1 DNIFEKAY
9 DQFDTVS
16 RLAQDSRKIS
26 MQINNKLVNILFWED
41 EEYEGY
47 FTELVFSSQVS
58 YRSTI
63 KNFDNEYI
71 LILDIFRNML
81 ISKETQY
88 TLKVIFKDSEPFTRL
103 IIENINDKSLEFNM
117 SYQEDKVNYYVS
129 NNQIQAVSTD
139 FERIKKFS
147 KDYLFILTTN

>member
-1 DNIFEKAY
+1 
-9 DQFDTVS
+9 
-16 RLAQDSRKIS
+16 

>member
-1 DNIFEKAY
+1 
-9 DQFDTVS
+9 
-16 RLAQDSRKIS
+16 
-26 MQINNKLVNILFWED
+26 
-41 EEYEGY
+41 
-47 FTELVFSSQVS
+47 
-58 YRSTI
+58 
-63 KNFDNEYI
+63 
-71 LILDIFRNML
+71 ML

>member
-1 DNIFEKAY
+1 M
-9 DQFDTVS
+9 
-16 RLAQDSRKIS
+16 AQDSRKIS

>member
-1 DNIFEKAY
+1 
-9 DQFDTVS
+9 
-16 RLAQDSRKIS
+16 
-26 MQINNKLVNILFWED
+26 MQINNKLVNIRFWED

-58 YRSTI
+58 YKSTI

-103 IIENINDKSLEFNM
+103 VIENINDKSLEFNM